1 MQHSRPVQWL
11 IGALAVVSVVLA
23 YSLLFGPYGL
33 PGLRERRQA
42 VAERSARVLDRV
54 QANQDLQARLDSLR
68 DDPRAVEAELRS
80 SQNWVRPGEVMIVLP
95 SGENPT
101 TPR

>member
-1 MQHSRPVQWL
+1 MARVQRQRPGFDVPGRPAPAGPT
-11 IGALAVVSVVLA
+11 IPAVVGA
-23 YSLLFGPYGL
+23 GRGT
-33 PGLRERRQA
+33 
-42 VAERSARVLDRV
+42 ARVLDRV

-95 SGENPT
+95 SGESPT